1 MSKIMPLENLSSI
14 KGAKVSEIVEELFG
28 KVRNAIHKIDEGNR
42 ILVPEKIIDMEM
54 LRDDIVINTSEDE
67 IKIIRQ
73 NFPVQKEG
81 YLVVPR
87 VIEE

>member
-1 MSKIMPLENLSSI
+1 MPLENLSSI